1 LVVSKQHAE
10 LAGGA
15 RAMAARCRALAYG
28 MMPGPDR
35 DRLLS
40 LARSLEEEAEDAA
53 DLFMTQAANSDRCE
67 AAE

>member
-1 LVVSKQHAE
+1 MSKQHAE
-10 LAGGA
+10 LALGA
-15 RAMAARCRALAYG
+15 RAMAARCRALASG

-40 LARSLEEEAEDAA
+40 LARSLEEEVEA
-53 DLFMTQAANSDRCE
+53 DDTSSNYMRQPTNADRRE

>member
-1 LVVSKQHAE
+1 VSKQHAE
-10 LAGGA
+10 PAGGA
-15 RAMAARCRALAYG
+15 RAMAARCRALASG

-40 LARSLEEEAEDAA
+40 LARSLEEEEA
-53 DLFMTQAANSDRCE
+53 DDTSSHYMRQPANADRRE